1 MEKFWFKHLTIAVNG
16 LAMFSAIIN
25 HKIWYEMEKTI
36 FFNDF
41 CANKGCEEYIA
52 WNYDCEGYPVN
63 CESCKLIGQSHDIIE
78 YPENCLF
85 LNDIQ
90 KFEREQKQ
98 ALNIAFVSQQR
109 ELLRAYHNY
118 LLQNT
123 DKNECLH
130 TIDEFLEARN
140 SG

>member
-1 MEKFWFKHLTIAVNG
+1 
-16 LAMFSAIIN
+16 
-25 HKIWYEMEKTI
+25 MEKTI

-98 ALNIAFVSQQR
+98 ALNIAFVTQQR
-109 ELLRAYHNY
+109 ELLIAFATE
-118 LLQNT
+118 LQNIGF
-123 DKNECLH
+123 NENDSVEMVVDIYIKSNL
-130 TIDEFLEARN
+130 
-140 SG
+140 